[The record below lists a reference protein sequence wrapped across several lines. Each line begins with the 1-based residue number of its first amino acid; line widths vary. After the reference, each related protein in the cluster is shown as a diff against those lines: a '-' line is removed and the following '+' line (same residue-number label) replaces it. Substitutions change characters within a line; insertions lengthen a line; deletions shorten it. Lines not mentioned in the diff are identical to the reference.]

1 MVQVPRCAGN
11 LRSPWRIQG
20 VHSLKT
26 PPVDRRFS
34 SWCVVLVNQQE
45 AEVAVTAHYCEGSA
59 TLPAVAASLLCQQ
72 HSERAWFIST

>member
-1 MVQVPRCAGN
+1 MVQVPRHAGN

-45 AEVAVTAHYCEGSA
+45 AEVAVTAHHCEGSA
-59 TLPAVAASLLCQQ
+59 TLPAVAANLLCQQ
-72 HSERAWFIST
+72 HSERAWVILT